1 MSKQFTG
8 KSKNVRRRRSEKLS
22 PIEHQ
27 AFKKHVD
34 GFDTQLDAVE
44 ALGFNSRQTLRNIY
58 ILGSGHPDNINK
70 IRAVLTGIGNTKVA

>member
-8 KSKNVRRRRSEKLS
+8 KSNTIRKRRSEKLS

-44 ALGFNSRQTLRNIY
+44 ALGFKSRQTLRNIY
-58 ILGSGHPDNINK
+58 ILGSGNPENIQK
-70 IRAVLTGIGNTKVA
+70 IRKAVKELVA